1 MTEDLT
7 GPLVVTLDLHG
18 VADKAAFMEQVVRA
32 LELPGW
38 FGRNWDALSD
48 SLTDLSV
55 WPEAAADRGLLI
67 LVTGWRG
74 YATARPE
81 DWEIAEQV
89 FTSAVDREPGLR
101 IALALGGSHEDGADL
116 PG

>member
-1 MTEDLT
+1 MTDDLA

-18 VADKAAFMEQVVRA
+18 VADKAAFMERIVRA
-32 LELPGW
+32 LDLPHW
-38 FGRNWDALSD
+38 FGRNWDALAD

-55 WPEAAADRGLLI
+55 WPEAAAGRGLLI

-81 DWEIAEQV
+81 EWEIAEEV
-89 FTSAVDREPGLR
+89 FTSSVDRAGDLS
-101 IALALGGSHEDGADL
+101 IALALGGSS
-116 PG
+116 